1 MEVGDLV
8 KGVLT
13 EQIGIVLAI
22 GGSRAMKAGLPRT
35 IVSVKV
41 MWTTQG
47 DSLFGPGSTE
57 WSDEQFLEHL
67 TNA

>member
-1 MEVGDLV
+1 MQVGDLV

-13 EQIGIVLAI
+13 EQIGIVLA
-22 GGSRAMKAGLPRT
+22 MKPGLPRT

>member
-1 MEVGDLV
+1 MQVGDLV

-13 EQIGIVLAI
+13 EQIGIVLA
-22 GGSRAMKAGLPRT
+22 MKPGLPRT

-67 TNA
+67 TTA